1 MGQLP
6 IRLGACLLGWAAIA
20 LFASGVRAQSTPEVH
35 ARLQLVSEA
44 ATIPANG
51 PVWVGVLFRLDE
63 GWHIY
68 WKNPGDSGE
77 PPKIVWRLP
86 AGWSGGAIRWPRP
99 IVLGRG
105 SIRDYGYEGQVLL
118 MTALQPKD
126 SVTAPVEIGAAV
138 KYLVCR
144 EICIPEKANLTLSLP
159 GNNSSNTESSEWR
172 TLFQQTRAQLP
183 KPLPPSLKV
192 TATSAGRDVVLMLE
206 GAAGTHEMRFFP
218 LEPGI
223 IENSA
228 PQSLTSNGR
237 VTRLTIRKS
246 EQLGKPLSTLR
257 GVIVLG
263 GIRSYRIDIPVGLEL
278 PVD

>member
-1 MGQLP
+1 MVQLP
-6 IRLGACLLGWAAIA
+6 FRLGACLLACATIA
-20 LFASGVRAQSTPEVH
+20 LLASGVRAQSTPEIH

-77 PPKIVWRLP
+77 PPKIEWQLP
-86 AGWSGGAIRWPRP
+86 AGWTAGAIRWPRP

-118 MTALQPKD
+118 MTALDPKRP
-126 SVTAPVEIGAAV
+126 VAAPVEIGAAV

-159 GNNSSNTESSEWR
+159 GSNSSNTAVSPWSG
-172 TLFQQTRAQLP
+172 LFKETRAQLP
-183 KPLPPSLKV
+183 KRLPPDWKV
-192 TATSAGRDVVLMLE
+192 SATDGGGNFILTFA
-206 GAAGTHEMRFFP
+206 GAANAKEMKFFP
-218 LEPGI
+218 VGPGV
-223 IENSA
+223 IENAA
-228 PQSLTSNGR
+228 PQTFTPAEKNSKLT
-237 VTRLTIRKS
+237 LKKS
-246 EQLGKPLSTLR
+246 EQLQKPVSTLK
-257 GVIVLG
+257 GVIVLDQDRAYE
-263 GIRSYRIDIPVGLEL
+263 IAVPVKSS
-278 PVD
+278 